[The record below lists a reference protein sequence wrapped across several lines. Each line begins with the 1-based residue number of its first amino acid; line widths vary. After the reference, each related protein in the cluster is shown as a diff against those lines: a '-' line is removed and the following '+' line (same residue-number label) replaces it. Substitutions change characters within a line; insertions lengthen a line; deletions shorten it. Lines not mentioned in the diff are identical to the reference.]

1 MMIVTVEKNLY
12 YIKQYLDQVGK
23 YEVYYKEDYTG
34 PIHAYVYDQDE
45 LLNEFEI
52 MQNGLINLA
61 HRQHVDIKHGVLMI
75 NAQNKTPR
83 EIDQILSERLY
94 QNIF

>member
-1 MMIVTVEKNLY
+1 MIITVEKNLY

-34 PIHAYVYDQDE
+34 PIHAYIYNGDE
-45 LLNEFEI
+45 LTNEFQI
-52 MQNGLINLA
+52 MQNGLIELA
-61 HRQHVDIKHGVLMI
+61 HTQHIDIKHGVLMI

-83 EIDQILSERLY
+83 EVEKILSERIY
-94 QNIF
+94 QDIF